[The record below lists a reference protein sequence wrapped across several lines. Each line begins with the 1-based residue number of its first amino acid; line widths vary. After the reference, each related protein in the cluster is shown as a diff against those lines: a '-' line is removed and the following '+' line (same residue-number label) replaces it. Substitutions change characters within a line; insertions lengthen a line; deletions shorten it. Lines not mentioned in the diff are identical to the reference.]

1 MINNDNSVLTTLA
14 VKFWSGYK
22 YDKSASL
29 KTIEDNH
36 MEQGSGNFN
45 KKLLPKFA
53 LKDIKDV
60 ITQFKYY
67 FTENTL
73 PYNALLG
80 TRILPTSGFME
91 FQRSI
96 IVSQNMLKKA
106 VREFED
112 EYAESKIIARQM
124 LGDLYNDVDYPDVDQ
139 VAKRF
144 AIIVNFFPVPEA
156 NRFNKSITNTQVKR
170 LNDQMESMSL
180 EAKFDLVNRTE
191 KIARALMHTLMND
204 GKRIY
209 NSTVI
214 NNVNKLSEQLRTLN
228 YDNDSLLIEV
238 KEMVDNNI
246 LNIRIDY
253 LKESPAYRTKV
264 ILKTQNVIDL
274 VDEINESIS
283 DTI

>member
-36 MEQGSGNFN
+36 MERGAGNFN

-91 FQRSI
+91 FQRTI

-106 VREFED
+106 VREFID
-112 EYAESKIIARQM
+112 EYGTSKETAKQM
-124 LGDLYNDVDYPDVDQ
+124 LGDLYNINDYPDVDA

-144 AIIVNFFPVPEA
+144 DIIVNFFPVPEA
-156 NRFNKSITNTQVKR
+156 NRFNTSITNTQVKR
-170 LNDQMESMSL
+170 LNDQLESMSL